1 MGAKHFLPRFSKYL
15 GVNPDIGSNTL
26 EVRAPSAYPIGSSVP
41 ARWGDIYATSTNLT
55 GNLLIGQGSRSTDS
69 TSTASQ
75 ITFGDDFYIA
85 QTSATVLKIGTGVDS
100 SANVALTIT
109 GTSNIVST
117 GDFLSLGY
125 IAASSTITGTQFMPT
140 SANFVL
146 YEGSED
152 DHETTMTIT
161 DPTADRT
168 ITFPDASGTV
178 AMTSDI
184 PTATTLNG
192 STANGLTTYASA
204 NTLDVEQ
211 YLLFTNS
218 SNISTLELLSDQDTG
233 DKFSI
238 ATTTHGATTISTVDD
253 DAGAAHLT
261 LKADGDVVIEIPD
274 DTTSKQFDVKITG
287 EDYPMATFGG
297 TAGTSSYLI
306 LNEMGGNSVTDFF
319 KISCAEHGNTT
330 ISTVDGGGT
339 QADLTISADGE
350 VNVTSTEN
358 KINKTYDFHGTTFET
373 TYSDDQASGTI
384 IKYSPGSSTSL
395 NGSEIYYLRTN
406 GQWLQ
411 ADADTVLTSG
421 SPLIGVGLG
430 GDPQTVGVLLKGFVR
445 VASTEI
451 LNKPTNVPGLPLYIS
466 TTAGHFD
473 FTAPSGSGDIV
484 RIVGYA
490 IDEDGGD
497 VLVYFDP
504 DKTYV
509 EIA

>member
-1 MGAKHFLPRFSKYL
+1 MGTKTIKPRSNND
-15 GVNPDIGSNTL
+15 GQIGHPDYYWNKGYFNDLHINNLYTSVSGLTANTL
-26 EVRAPSAYPIGSSVP
+26 KI
-41 ARWGDIYATSTNLT
+41 
-55 GNLLIGQGSRSTDS
+55 TD
-69 TSTASQ
+69 AS
-75 ITFGDDFYIA
+75 ISFE
-85 QTSATVLKIGTGVDS
+85 GTGVDDFETFLTV
-100 SANVALTIT
+100 AN
-109 GTSNIVST
+109 
-117 GDFLSLGY
+117 
-125 IAASSTITGTQFMPT
+125 
-140 SANFVL
+140 
-146 YEGSED
+146 
-152 DHETTMTIT
+152 
-161 DPTADRT
+161 PTADRV
-168 ITFPDASGTV
+168 IVLPDTTGTV
-178 AMTSDI
+178 ALTSDI
-184 PTATTLNG
+184 PTVTTLNG

-253 DAGAAHLT
+253 DAAAAHLT
-261 LKADGDVVIEIPD
+261 LFADGDTIVK
-274 DTTSKQFDVKITG
+274 TTDGLNDKNFKINVDANTAFLFNGESGSMSKLTVYEQ
-287 EDYPMATFGG
+287 GG
-297 TAGTSSYLI
+297 DSA
-306 LNEMGGNSVTDFF
+306 NDFF
-319 KISCAEHGNTT
+319 TIQVEEHGATT
-330 ISTVDGGGT
+330 IQTTDGGGSNANL
-339 QADLTISADGE
+339 QIIADGTSE
-350 VNVTSTEN
+350 LVGTTVTLDASANIELEASGQLNLTSTEN

-384 IKYSPGSSTSL
+384 IKYSPNSSTAL

-406 GQWLQ
+406 GQWYQ
-411 ADADTVLTSG
+411 ADADGVDTSAT
-421 SPLIGVGLG
+421 LLGVGLG

-451 LNKPTNVPGLPLYIS
+451 LNKPTNIAGARLYVS

-473 FTAPSGSGDIV
+473 FTAPSASGDIV

-504 DKTYV
+504 DKTFV

>member
-1 MGAKHFLPRFSKYL
+1 MGTKTIKPRSNND
-15 GVNPDIGSNTL
+15 GQIGHPDYYWNKGYFNDLHINNLYTSVSGLTANTL
-26 EVRAPSAYPIGSSVP
+26 KI
-41 ARWGDIYATSTNLT
+41 
-55 GNLLIGQGSRSTDS
+55 TD
-69 TSTASQ
+69 AS
-75 ITFGDDFYIA
+75 ISFE
-85 QTSATVLKIGTGVDS
+85 GTGVDDFETFLTV
-100 SANVALTIT
+100 AN
-109 GTSNIVST
+109 
-117 GDFLSLGY
+117 
-125 IAASSTITGTQFMPT
+125 
-140 SANFVL
+140 
-146 YEGSED
+146 
-152 DHETTMTIT
+152 
-161 DPTADRT
+161 PTADRV
-168 ITFPDASGTV
+168 IVLPDTTGTV
-178 AMTSDI
+178 ALTSDI
-184 PTATTLNG
+184 PTVTTLNG

-253 DAGAAHLT
+253 DAAAAHLT
-261 LKADGDVVIEIPD
+261 LFADGDTIVK
-274 DTTSKQFDVKITG
+274 TTDGLNDKNFKINVDANTAFLFNGESGSMSKLTVYEQ
-287 EDYPMATFGG
+287 GG
-297 TAGTSSYLI
+297 DSA
-306 LNEMGGNSVTDFF
+306 NDFF
-319 KISCAEHGNTT
+319 TIQVEEHGATT
-330 ISTVDGGGT
+330 IQTTDGGGSNANL
-339 QADLTISADGE
+339 QIIADGTSE
-350 VNVTSTEN
+350 LVGTTVTLDASANIELEASGQLNLTSTEN

-384 IKYSPGSSTSL
+384 IKYSPSGSTAL
-395 NGSEIYYLRTN
+395 NGSEIYYLRSN
-406 GQWLQ
+406 GMWLQ
-411 ADADTVLTSG
+411 ANASG
-421 SPLIGVGLG
+421 IGTTTTLLGVGLG

-451 LNKPTNVPGLPLYIS
+451 LNKPTNVPGMPLYIS

-473 FTAPSGSGDIV
+473 FTAPSAPGDVV

>member
-1 MGAKHFLPRFSKYL
+1 MGAKHFLPRFSKYY
-15 GVNPDIGSNTL
+15 GTNPDIGSNTL
-26 EVRAPSAYPIGSSVP
+26 QVRASSAYPIGTSVV
-41 ARWGDIYATSTNLT
+41 ARWGSIYATSTNLT
-55 GNLLIGQGSRSTDS
+55 GNLLIGQGSLSTDS

-85 QTSATVLKIGTGVDS
+85 QTSATVLKIGTGIDS
-100 SANVALTIT
+100 SANTALTIT
-109 GTSNIVST
+109 GTSNIVSA
-117 GDFLSLGY
+117 GDFISLGY
-125 IAASSTITGTQFMPT
+125 ITAASYLQGTQFKPM
-140 SANFVL
+140 SENFIF
-146 YEGSED
+146 YEGSTD

-184 PTATTLNG
+184 GVTSLSGTTVNG
-192 STANGLTTYASA
+192 ITTYASSG
-204 NTLDVEQ
+204 TLDVE
-211 YLLFTNS
+211 
-218 SNISTLELLSDQDTG
+218 SNLIYSEASPLSVLQMKSVQDTG
-233 DKFSI
+233 DTFSI
-238 ATTTHGATTISTVDD
+238 TTTTHGATTISTADD
-253 DAGAAHLT
+253 D
-261 LKADGDVVIEIPD
+261 
-274 DTTSKQFDVKITG
+274 
-287 EDYPMATFGG
+287 
-297 TAGTSSYLI
+297 
-306 LNEMGGNSVTDFF
+306 
-319 KISCAEHGNTT
+319 
-330 ISTVDGGGT
+330 GT
-339 QADLTISADGE
+339 QADLALNADGE
-350 VNVTSTEN
+350 INVTSTEN

-406 GQWLQ
+406 GTWLQ
-411 ADADTVLTSG
+411 ADASTVLTSG
-421 SPLIGVGLG
+421 QILLGVALG

-451 LNKPTNVPGLPLYIS
+451 LNKPTNVPGQPLYVS

-473 FTAPSGSGDIV
+473 FTAPSGSGDVV

-490 IDEDGGD
+490 IDDDGGD

>member
-1 MGAKHFLPRFSKYL
+1 MGTKTIKPRSNND
-15 GVNPDIGSNTL
+15 GQIGHPDYYWNKGYFNDLYINNLYTSVSGLTANTL
-26 EVRAPSAYPIGSSVP
+26 KI
-41 ARWGDIYATSTNLT
+41 
-55 GNLLIGQGSRSTDS
+55 TD
-69 TSTASQ
+69 AS
-75 ITFGDDFYIA
+75 ISFE
-85 QTSATVLKIGTGVDS
+85 GTGVDDFETFLTV
-100 SANVALTIT
+100 AN
-109 GTSNIVST
+109 
-117 GDFLSLGY
+117 
-125 IAASSTITGTQFMPT
+125 
-140 SANFVL
+140 
-146 YEGSED
+146 
-152 DHETTMTIT
+152 
-161 DPTADRT
+161 PTADRV
-168 ITFPDASGTV
+168 IVLPDTSGTV
-178 AMTSDI
+178 ALTSDI
-184 PTATTLNG
+184 PTVTTLNG

-253 DAGAAHLT
+253 DAAAAHLT
-261 LKADGDVVIEIPD
+261 LFANGDTIVKTTDGLNDKNFKINVDANTAFLFNGESGSM
-274 DTTSKQFDVKITG
+274 SKLTVYEQ
-287 EDYPMATFGG
+287 GG
-297 TAGTSSYLI
+297 DSA
-306 LNEMGGNSVTDFF
+306 NDFF
-319 KISCAEHGNTT
+319 TIQVEEHGATT
-330 ISTVDGGGT
+330 IQTTDGGGSNANL
-339 QADLTISADGE
+339 QIIADGTSE
-350 VNVTSTEN
+350 LVGTTVTLDASANIELEASGQLNLISTEN

-384 IKYSPGSSTSL
+384 IKYSPASSTSL

-406 GQWLQ
+406 GQWFQ

-421 SPLIGVGLG
+421 SVLLGVGLG
-430 GDPQTVGVLLKGFVR
+430 GDPQTVGLLLKGFVR

-473 FTAPSGSGDIV
+473 FTAPSASGDVV

-504 DKTYV
+504 DKTFV

>member
-1 MGAKHFLPRFSKYL
+1 MGAKHFLPRFNKFS
-15 GVNPDIGSNTL
+15 GTNPDIGSNIL
-26 EVRAPSAYPIGSSVP
+26 FIRAVNTVGGSSLGI
-41 ARWGDIYATSTNLT
+41 ARWGTVYAQNTNLS
-55 GNLLIGQGSRSTDS
+55 GNLLIGQSQEDGGT
-69 TSTASQ
+69 TATTGQ

-85 QTSATVLKIGTGVDS
+85 QTSASLLKIGTGVDPSSSAILQITTGLVALTGALSVSSTIAATQFQPS
-100 SANVALTIT
+100 SAN
-109 GTSNIVST
+109 
-117 GDFLSLGY
+117 FL
-125 IAASSTITGTQFMPT
+125 F
-140 SANFVL
+140 
-146 YEGSED
+146 YEGSPD

-261 LKADGDVVIEIPD
+261 LKADGNVVIEIPD
-274 DTTSKQFDVKITG
+274 DDTNKQFDIQVFN
-287 EDYPMATFGG
+287 EDNPMATFGA
-297 TAGTSSYLI
+297 TAGTNSYLI

-319 KISCAEHGNTT
+319 KISCVEHGATT

-421 SPLIGVGLG
+421 SPLLGVGLG